1 MAVEKMTS
9 TLVTMLGIVAE
20 KTVARTRTPRWE
32 PVYEDGRHKVGNGQL
47 VYRQEDPYIDLVR
60 YRTVHKGA
68 PALPHQSEREKARR
82 RRQLRAGRMQREAVY
97 KGDLLQAL
105 QDAEAEE
112 HPRTLVVGGEE
123 NGFIAKA
130 KNALFGRRAA

>member
-20 KTVARTRTPRWE
+20 KTVPRTRAPRWE
-32 PVYEDGRHKVGNGQL
+32 PVYEDGRHKVVNGQL
-47 VYRQEDPYIDLVR
+47 VYRQEDPFIELVR
-60 YRTVHKGA
+60 YRTVHQGN

-82 RRQLRAGRMQREAVY
+82 RRQLRAGRITRDEVY
-97 KGDLLQAL
+97 KGDLLMAL

-112 HPRTLVVGGEE
+112 HPRTIVVGGET
-123 NGFIAKA
+123 NGFISRMKRV
-130 KNALFGRRAA
+130 LGRAA